1 MNKIIAISQWINI
14 MYIGQWNRQYKNR
27 FILLSLEMTLCQV
40 PSNLNIYNEYR
51 MLDYCVKVQIP
62 TKARSAKNLFGM
74 TKNNNTREGIFYV
87 FTDLILICSKE
98 KKVCLIYFISILC
111 LWFICL

>member
-1 MNKIIAISQWINI
+1 MDELTYIFYLGEWNK
-14 MYIGQWNRQYKNR
+14 QYMNR
-27 FILLSLEMTLCQV
+27 FKLLSIEMTLSQV

-74 TKNNNTREGIFYV
+74 AKNNTREGIFYV
-87 FTDLILICSKE
+87 FTDLILICTKE
-98 KKVCLIYFISILC
+98 KKVCHHHHVQN
-111 LWFICL
+111 